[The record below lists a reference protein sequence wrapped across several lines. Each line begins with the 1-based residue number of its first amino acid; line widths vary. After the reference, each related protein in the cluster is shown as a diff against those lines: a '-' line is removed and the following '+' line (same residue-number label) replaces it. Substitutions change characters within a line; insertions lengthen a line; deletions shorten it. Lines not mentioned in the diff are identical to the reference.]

1 MNEAEYESSDG
12 GEYLPDEDE
21 LEEDE
26 FFTDDDLIP
35 SSDFLTDIEMED
47 IDEDDE
53 VEVSFSL
60 DDEPQSEV
68 SGTQAWDG
76 SSVYA
81 DVSDDELEDDDVDDM
96 PELEVPSDGGVP
108 ELDSG
113 ASSENDSTSTFG
125 GVMTDGSTSD
135 GPSFRIGQDEFSG
148 KHPLSSYFGLS

>member
-53 VEVSFSL
+53 ESIAVGNQVEKIDRRGYLKNIPRVCDNASQATA
-60 DDEPQSEV
+60 QS
-68 SGTQAWDG
+68 TA
-76 SSVYA
+76 
-81 DVSDDELEDDDVDDM
+81 
-96 PELEVPSDGGVP
+96 PELPG
-108 ELDSG
+108 L
-113 ASSENDSTSTFG
+113 
-125 GVMTDGSTSD
+125 
-135 GPSFRIGQDEFSG
+135 EF
-148 KHPLSSYFGLS
+148 

>member
-53 VEVSFSL
+53 KLMMRFGDVDHG
-60 DDEPQSEV
+60 DDGIV
-68 SGTQAWDG
+68 DG
-76 SSVYA
+76 IAEIWNASVPLA
-81 DVSDDELEDDDVDDM
+81 RDVSDDNVFSE
-96 PELEVPSDGGVP
+96 
-108 ELDSG
+108 
-113 ASSENDSTSTFG
+113 SSL
-125 GVMTDGSTSD
+125 MT
-135 GPSFRIGQDEFSG
+135 
-148 KHPLSSYFGLS
+148 

>member
-53 VEVSFSL
+53 VEVSSSL

-96 PELEVPSDGGVP
+96 FAA
-108 ELDSG
+108 
-113 ASSENDSTSTFG
+113 ASEAKPKKMKK
-125 GVMTDGSTSD
+125 V
-135 GPSFRIGQDEFSG
+135 RAVI
-148 KHPLSSYFGLS
+148 